1 MLLVMNCL
9 SSPDLLQSPKYS
21 LLGVYPEGLGSSV
34 SMQQLTVGFGPDMP
48 DYAQVAVAA
57 GGAWGKR
64 GEKEDDLAAALQEAI
79 RVVLEEK
86 RCAVVDCVI
95 ESI

>member
-1 MLLVMNCL
+1 M
-9 SSPDLLQSPKYS
+9 P
-21 LLGVYPEGLGSSV
+21 
-34 SMQQLTVGFGPDMP
+34 QLTVGFGPDMP

-57 GGAWGKR
+57 GGAWGR
-64 GEKEDDLAAALQEAI
+64 RVEKADDLSTVLREAV

-95 ESI
+95 PSI